1 MKKIVVFDCTYGG
14 ELFADQLEQEYPIV
28 EVIRVID
35 WRNSETIQSNPR
47 LARKLARDALAPYIG
62 KVDLIV
68 IANLLLSITSL
79 KYFKRKYKNQ
89 KFIGFNLKE
98 PDTFV
103 KREII
108 ILTTKAVAHTIS
120 YRNYLFRIKRK
131 AKTLILDSWTDRI
144 DDGVF
149 TESDLRA
156 SLDSYNISPSGR
168 STELI
173 LANSIFNDII
183 PLIKDCYGRNLKI
196 HDSFNDT
203 IREACK
209 TLGIRGGLRKK

>member
-68 IANLLLSITSL
+68 IANFLLSITSL
-79 KYFKRKYKNQ
+79 KYFKRKFKNQ
-89 KFIGFNLKE
+89 KFIGLNLKE
-98 PDTFV
+98 PDTFADR
-103 KREII
+103 KII
-108 ILTTKAVAHTIS
+108 ILTTKAVARTIS
-120 YRNYLFRIKRK
+120 YRNYLFRIKRRTE
-131 AKTLILDSWTDRI
+131 TLILDTWTDMI

-149 TESDLRA
+149 TESNLRA
-156 SLDSYNISPSGR
+156 SLDCYQISPSGR

-173 LANSIFNDII
+173 LANTIFNDII

-196 HDSFNDT
+196 HSSFNDT

-209 TLGIRGGLRKK
+209 ALGIRGGLSKK